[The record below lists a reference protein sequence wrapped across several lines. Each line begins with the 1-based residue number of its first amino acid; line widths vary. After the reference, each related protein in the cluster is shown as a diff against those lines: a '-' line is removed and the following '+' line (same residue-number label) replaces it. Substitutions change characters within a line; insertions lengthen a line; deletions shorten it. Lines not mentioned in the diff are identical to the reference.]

1 MFPGRNQP
9 PRPGFQPPRP
19 GFQPPNA
26 RRMPQPPGPFR
37 GPQQQI
43 PNSFQQMRR
52 PVAQNRPQV
61 PQGFRGPFNK
71 PQRQEQPP
79 AKKEGLLS
87 RILGKSK
94 QGAASP
100 NLFAPAAA
108 SKSNQNSSRSS
119 GGGILETLKNPDSLN
134 NMLNNTQKV
143 LQAAEQF
150 TPMVEQYG
158 PVIKNLPSMWKVFR
172 SITSSDDTVKS
183 EGKSEVE
190 TKAKD
195 ESPKTNEVKA
205 DTTKQET
212 VIPEKPVPKVR
223 PETTRVKSSGPKLYI

>member
-1 MFPGRNQP
+1 MFPGRNRP
-9 PRPGFQPPRP
+9 PGP
-19 GFQPPNA
+19 GFQPPNG

-37 GPQQQI
+37 GPQQQN
-43 PNSFQQMRR
+43 PNAFQQMRR
-52 PVAQNRPQV
+52 PVAPNRPQQI
-61 PQGFRGPFNK
+61 PQGFRGPFNQ

-94 QGAASP
+94 KNAASP
-100 NLFAPAAA
+100 NLFAPAA
-108 SKSNQNSSRSS
+108 SSTNQNSSRSS

-172 SITSSDDTVKS
+172 SISSSDDTVKS
-183 EGKSEVE
+183 EGESEVE

-195 ESPKTNEVKA
+195 VSPNTNELKE

-212 VIPEKPVPKVR
+212 VIPDKPISKVR
-223 PETTRVKSSGPKLYI
+223 PETTRVRSSGPKLYI